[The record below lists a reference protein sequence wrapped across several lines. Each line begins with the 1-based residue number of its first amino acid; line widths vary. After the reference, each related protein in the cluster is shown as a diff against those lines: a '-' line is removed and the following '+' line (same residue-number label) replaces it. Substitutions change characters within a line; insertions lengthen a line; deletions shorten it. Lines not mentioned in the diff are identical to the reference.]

1 MHNVLM
7 NLVNSVCKNS
17 DFLSIINF
25 SFYIYYYAKIITF
38 VGFLLFTLKNFHK
51 MKVFNFIVDIQHF
64 VEEKHNSGLKVG
76 FVPTMGALH
85 EGHISLINR
94 AKKENDIVVCSVFVN
109 PIQFNNPTDLEKY
122 PRTPEG
128 DCEKLQNAG
137 CDAVFMPSVEEMY
150 PEKVEDHYDFGDLE
164 RVMEGAC
171 RPGHFN
177 GVAIVVRKLFE
188 IVNPD
193 RAYFGEKDFQQ
204 LAIINKMV
212 NNLNMNLEI
221 VPCPIIRENDGLAM
235 SSRNVRLNETERA
248 IAPKIFSTLK
258 DAVSKIDATGVT
270 SLQNSMS
277 PAEMKEYALAKYSEI
292 KEFDVE
298 YVEITDEIN
307 LQSIENWNE
316 CEHARIFVALQLGP
330 VRLIDNVRIF

>member
-1 MHNVLM
+1 
-7 NLVNSVCKNS
+7 
-17 DFLSIINF
+17 
-25 SFYIYYYAKIITF
+25 
-38 VGFLLFTLKNFHK
+38 
-51 MKVFNFIVDIQHF
+51 MKVFNFIVDVQRF
-64 VEEKHNSGLKVG
+64 VEEKHNLGLKIG

-85 EGHISLINR
+85 EGHLSLINR

-109 PIQFNNPTDLEKY
+109 PIQFNNPADLEKY
-122 PRTPEG
+122 PRTPEK
-128 DCEKLQNAG
+128 DIEKLEQAG
-137 CDAVFMPSVEEMY
+137 CDAVFMPTAEEMY
-150 PEKVEDHYDFGDLE
+150 PNKVEDHYDFGDLE

-188 IVNPD
+188 IVTPN

-212 NNLNMNLEI
+212 SNLNMNLEI
-221 VPCPIIRENDGLAM
+221 VPCPIVREKDGLAM
-235 SSRNVRLNETERA
+235 SSRNVRLNEAERA
-248 IAPKIFSTLK
+248 IAPKIFATLNDSITKK
-258 DAVSKIDATGVT
+258 DV
-270 SLQNSMS
+270 MS
-277 PAEMKEYALAKYSEI
+277 PAEMKNYALKKYAEI

-307 LQSIENWNE
+307 LKSIENWDE
-316 CEHARIFVALQLGP
+316 CDHARIFVALQLGP

>member
-1 MHNVLM
+1 
-7 NLVNSVCKNS
+7 
-17 DFLSIINF
+17 
-25 SFYIYYYAKIITF
+25 
-38 VGFLLFTLKNFHK
+38 
-51 MKVFNFIVDIQHF
+51 MKVFNFIVDIQRF
-64 VEEKHNSGLKVG
+64 VEEKRNSDLKIG

-85 EGHISLINR
+85 EGHLSLINR

-109 PIQFNNPTDLEKY
+109 PIQFNNPADLEKY
-122 PRTPEG
+122 PRTPEK
-128 DCEKLQNAG
+128 DIAKLEQAG
-137 CDAVFMPSVEEMY
+137 CDAVFMPSAEEMY
-150 PEKVEDHYDFGDLE
+150 PEKVEEHYDFGDLE

-188 IVNPD
+188 IVTPN

-212 NNLNMNLEI
+212 KDLNMNLEI
-221 VPCPIIRENDGLAM
+221 VPCPIVRENDGLAM
-235 SSRNVRLNETERA
+235 SSRNVRLNEAERA
-248 IAPKIFSTLK
+248 IAPKIFATLNDAISKK
-258 DAVSKIDATGVT
+258 D
-270 SLQNSMS
+270 SMS
-277 PAEMKEYALAKYSEI
+277 PAEMKSYALAKYAEI

-307 LQSIENWNE
+307 LKSLENWNE

>member
-1 MHNVLM
+1 
-7 NLVNSVCKNS
+7 
-17 DFLSIINF
+17 
-25 SFYIYYYAKIITF
+25 
-38 VGFLLFTLKNFHK
+38 
-51 MKVFNFIVDIQHF
+51 MKVFNFIVDVQRF
-64 VEEKHNSGLKVG
+64 VEEKHNLGLKIG

-85 EGHISLINR
+85 EGHLSLINR

-109 PIQFNNPTDLEKY
+109 PIQFNNPADLEKY
-122 PRTPEG
+122 PRTPEK
-128 DCEKLQNAG
+128 DIEKLEQAG
-137 CDAVFMPSVEEMY
+137 CDAVFMPTAEEMY
-150 PEKVEDHYDFGDLE
+150 PNKVEDHYDFGDLE

-188 IVNPD
+188 IVTPN

-212 NNLNMNLEI
+212 SDLNMNLEI

-235 SSRNVRLNETERA
+235 SSRNVRLNEAERA
-248 IAPKIFSTLK
+248 IAPKIFATLNDSITKK
-258 DAVSKIDATGVT
+258 DV
-270 SLQNSMS
+270 MS
-277 PAEMKEYALAKYSEI
+277 PAEMKNYALKKYAEI
-292 KEFDVE
+292 KEFDIE

-307 LQSIENWNE
+307 LKSIENWDE
-316 CEHARIFVALQLGP
+316 CDHARIFVALQLGP

>member
-1 MHNVLM
+1 
-7 NLVNSVCKNS
+7 
-17 DFLSIINF
+17 
-25 SFYIYYYAKIITF
+25 
-38 VGFLLFTLKNFHK
+38 
-51 MKVFNFIVDIQHF
+51 MKVFNFIVDVQRF
-64 VEEKHNSGLKVG
+64 VEEKHNLGLKVG

-109 PIQFNNPTDLEKY
+109 PIQFNNQTDLEKY
-122 PRTPEG
+122 PRTPEH
-128 DCEKLQNAG
+128 DIEKLKQAG

-150 PEKVEDHYDFGDLE
+150 PNKVEDHYDFGDLE

-188 IVNPD
+188 IVTPN

-212 NNLNMNLEI
+212 SNLNMNLEI
-221 VPCPIIRENDGLAM
+221 VPCPIVREKDGLAM
-235 SSRNVRLNETERA
+235 SSRNVRLNESERA
-248 IAPKIFSTLK
+248 IAPKIYATLN
-258 DAVSKIDATGVT
+258 DATSRKNEMT
-270 SLQNSMS
+270 
-277 PAEMKEYALAKYSEI
+277 PAELRQYALDKFAEI

-298 YVEITDEIN
+298 YVEITDETN
-307 LQSIENWNE
+307 LKSLENWKE

>member
-1 MHNVLM
+1 
-7 NLVNSVCKNS
+7 
-17 DFLSIINF
+17 
-25 SFYIYYYAKIITF
+25 
-38 VGFLLFTLKNFHK
+38 
-51 MKVFNFIVDIQHF
+51 MKVYNFIVDIQRF
-64 VEEKHNSGLKVG
+64 VEEKHNLGLKVG

-85 EGHISLINR
+85 DGHLSLINR
-94 AKKENDIVVCSVFVN
+94 AKKDNDIVVSSVFVN

-122 PRTPEG
+122 PRTPER
-128 DCEKLQNAG
+128 DIEKLEQAG
-137 CDAVFMPSVEEMY
+137 CDAVFMPSVDEMY

-204 LAIINKMV
+204 LAIIKKMV
-212 NNLNMNLEI
+212 LNLDMNLEI

-248 IAPKIFSTLK
+248 IAPQIYETLN
-258 DAVSKIDATGVT
+258 DAASRKNEMT
-270 SLQNSMS
+270 
-277 PAEMKEYALAKYSEI
+277 PAELRQYALDKFATI

-307 LQSIENWNE
+307 LKSIENWNE

-330 VRLIDNVRIF
+330 VRLIDNVRIY

>member
-1 MHNVLM
+1 
-7 NLVNSVCKNS
+7 
-17 DFLSIINF
+17 
-25 SFYIYYYAKIITF
+25 
-38 VGFLLFTLKNFHK
+38 
-51 MKVFNFIVDIQHF
+51 MKVFNFIVDIQRF

-128 DCEKLQNAG
+128 DCEKLQSAG

-150 PEKVEDHYDFGDLE
+150 PEKVEDNYDFGNLE

-212 NNLNMNLEI
+212 SNLNMNLEI

-235 SSRNVRLNETERA
+235 SSRNVRLNEEERA
-248 IAPKIFSTLK
+248 IAPKIFATLNE
-258 DAVSKIDATGVT
+258 AVSKIDATGVT

-277 PAEMKEYALAKYSEI
+277 PAEMREYALAKYAEI

>member
-1 MHNVLM
+1 
-7 NLVNSVCKNS
+7 
-17 DFLSIINF
+17 
-25 SFYIYYYAKIITF
+25 
-38 VGFLLFTLKNFHK
+38 
-51 MKVFNFIVDIQHF
+51 MKVFNFIVDVQRF
-64 VEEKHNSGLKVG
+64 VEEKHNLGLKIG

-85 EGHISLINR
+85 EGHLSLINR

-109 PIQFNNPTDLEKY
+109 PIQFNNPADLEKY
-122 PRTPEG
+122 PRTPEK
-128 DCEKLQNAG
+128 DIEKLEQAG
-137 CDAVFMPSVEEMY
+137 CDAVFMPTAEEMY
-150 PEKVEDHYDFGDLE
+150 PNKVEDHYDFGDLE

-188 IVNPD
+188 IVTPN

-212 NNLNMNLEI
+212 SDLNMNLEI
-221 VPCPIIRENDGLAM
+221 VPCPIIREHDGLAM

-248 IAPKIFSTLK
+248 IAPKIFATLNDSITKK
-258 DAVSKIDATGVT
+258 DV
-270 SLQNSMS
+270 MS
-277 PAEMKEYALAKYSEI
+277 PAEMKNYALKKYAEI

-307 LQSIENWNE
+307 LKSIENWDE
-316 CEHARIFVALQLGP
+316 CDHARIFVALQLGP

>member
-1 MHNVLM
+1 ME
-7 NLVNSVCKNS
+7 
-17 DFLSIINF
+17 
-25 SFYIYYYAKIITF
+25 
-38 VGFLLFTLKNFHK
+38 
-51 MKVFNFIVDIQHF
+51 VFNFIVDIQRF
-64 VEEKHNSGLKVG
+64 VEEKHKLGLKVG

-85 EGHISLINR
+85 EGHLSLINR
-94 AKKENDIVVCSVFVN
+94 AKNDNDIVVSSVFVN

-122 PRTPEG
+122 PRTPEL
-128 DCEKLQNAG
+128 DIEKLKNAG

-193 RAYFGEKDFQQ
+193 KAYFGEKDFQQ
-204 LAIINKMV
+204 LAIIKKMV
-212 NNLNMNLEI
+212 GNLNMGLEI

-235 SSRNVRLNETERA
+235 SSRNVRLNEEERA
-248 IAPKIFSTLK
+248 IAPKIFATLN
-258 DAVSKIDATGVT
+258 DAVSKKD
-270 SLQNSMS
+270 SMS
-277 PAEMKEYALAKYSEI
+277 PAEMREYALAKYAEI

-307 LQSIENWNE
+307 LQSINNWDE

>member
-1 MHNVLM
+1 
-7 NLVNSVCKNS
+7 
-17 DFLSIINF
+17 
-25 SFYIYYYAKIITF
+25 
-38 VGFLLFTLKNFHK
+38 
-51 MKVFNFIVDIQHF
+51 MKVFNFIVDIQRF
-64 VEEKHNSGLKVG
+64 VEEKRNEGLKIG

-85 EGHISLINR
+85 EGHLSLINR

-109 PIQFNNPTDLEKY
+109 PIQFNNPADLEKY
-122 PRTPEG
+122 PRTPER
-128 DCEKLQNAG
+128 DIEKLEQAG
-137 CDAVFMPSVEEMY
+137 CDAVFMPSAEEMY

-188 IVNPD
+188 IITPNK
-193 RAYFGEKDFQQ
+193 AYFGEKDFQQ

-212 NNLNMNLEI
+212 KDLNMNLEI
-221 VPCPIIRENDGLAM
+221 VPCHIVRENDGLAM
-235 SSRNVRLNETERA
+235 SSRNVRLNEAERA
-248 IAPKIFSTLK
+248 IAPKIFATLNDAISKK
-258 DAVSKIDATGVT
+258 D
-270 SLQNSMS
+270 SMS
-277 PAEMKEYALAKYSEI
+277 PEEMKSYALAKYSEI

-307 LQSIENWNE
+307 LKSIENWNE

>member
-1 MHNVLM
+1 MNV
-7 NLVNSVCKNS
+7 
-17 DFLSIINF
+17 
-25 SFYIYYYAKIITF
+25 Y
-38 VGFLLFTLKNFHK
+38 
-51 MKVFNFIVDIQHF
+51 NFIADIQRF
-64 VEEKHNSGLKVG
+64 VEEKHNLGLKVG

-109 PIQFNNPTDLEKY
+109 PIQFNNPADLEKY
-122 PRTPEG
+122 PRTPEK
-128 DCEKLQNAG
+128 DITKLEQAG

-150 PEKVEDHYDFGDLE
+150 PDRVEDHYDFGDIE
-164 RVMEGAC
+164 HVMEGAC

-188 IVNPD
+188 IVNPNK
-193 RAYFGEKDFQQ
+193 AYFGEKDFQQ
-204 LAIINKMV
+204 LAIIKKMV
-212 NNLNMNLEI
+212 RDLNMNLEI
-221 VPCPIIRENDGLAM
+221 VPCPIVREIDGLAM

-248 IAPKIFSTLK
+248 IAPKIFATLNDAISKK
-258 DAVSKIDATGVT
+258 DA
-270 SLQNSMS
+270 LS
-277 PAEMKEYALAKYSEI
+277 PSEMKKYTLDKYAEI

-307 LQSIENWNE
+307 LKSLENWNE
-316 CEHARIFVALQLGP
+316 CDHARIFVALQLGP

>member
-1 MHNVLM
+1 MNV
-7 NLVNSVCKNS
+7 
-17 DFLSIINF
+17 
-25 SFYIYYYAKIITF
+25 Y
-38 VGFLLFTLKNFHK
+38 
-51 MKVFNFIVDIQHF
+51 NFIVDIQRF
-64 VEEKHNSGLKVG
+64 VEEKHNLGLKVG

-94 AKKENDIVVCSVFVN
+94 AKKDNDIVVSSVFVN

-122 PRTPEG
+122 PRTPER
-128 DCEKLQNAG
+128 DIEKLEQAG
-137 CDAVFMPSVEEMY
+137 CDAVFMPSVDEMY
-150 PEKVEDHYDFGDLE
+150 PEKVEEHYDFGDLE

-188 IVNPD
+188 IVTPD

-204 LAIINKMV
+204 LAIIKKMV
-212 NNLNMNLEI
+212 RNLNMNLEI

-248 IAPKIFSTLK
+248 IAPQIYATLN
-258 DAVSKIDATGVT
+258 DAASHNNDMT
-270 SLQNSMS
+270 
-277 PAEMKEYALAKYSEI
+277 PAELRQYALDKFGTI

-307 LQSIENWNE
+307 LKSIENWNE

-330 VRLIDNVRIF
+330 VRLIDNVRIY

>member
-1 MHNVLM
+1 ME
-7 NLVNSVCKNS
+7 
-17 DFLSIINF
+17 
-25 SFYIYYYAKIITF
+25 
-38 VGFLLFTLKNFHK
+38 
-51 MKVFNFIVDIQHF
+51 VFNFIVDIQRF
-64 VEEKHNSGLKVG
+64 VEEKHNLGLKVG

-85 EGHISLINR
+85 EGHLSLINR
-94 AKKENDIVVCSVFVN
+94 AKNDNDIVVSSVFVN

-122 PRTPEG
+122 PRTPEL
-128 DCEKLQNAG
+128 DIEKLKNAG

-193 RAYFGEKDFQQ
+193 KAYFGEKDFQQ
-204 LAIINKMV
+204 LAIIKKMV
-212 NNLNMNLEI
+212 RNLNMDLEI

-235 SSRNVRLNETERA
+235 SSRNVRLNEEERA
-248 IAPKIFSTLK
+248 NAPKIFATLN
-258 DAVSKIDATGVT
+258 DAVYKKD
-270 SLQNSMS
+270 SMS
-277 PAEMKEYALAKYSEI
+277 PAEMREYALAKYAEI

-307 LQSIENWNE
+307 LQSINNWDE

>member
-1 MHNVLM
+1 
-7 NLVNSVCKNS
+7 
-17 DFLSIINF
+17 
-25 SFYIYYYAKIITF
+25 
-38 VGFLLFTLKNFHK
+38 
-51 MKVFNFIVDIQHF
+51 MKVFNFIVDIQRF
-64 VEEKHNSGLKVG
+64 VEEKRNEGLKIG

-85 EGHISLINR
+85 EGHLSLINR

-109 PIQFNNPTDLEKY
+109 PIQFNNPADLEKY
-122 PRTPEG
+122 PRTPEK
-128 DCEKLQNAG
+128 DIEKLERAG
-137 CDAVFMPSVEEMY
+137 CDAVFMPSAEEMY

-188 IVNPD
+188 IITPNK
-193 RAYFGEKDFQQ
+193 AYFGEKDFQQ

-212 NNLNMNLEI
+212 KDLNMKLEI
-221 VPCPIIRENDGLAM
+221 VPCPIVRENDGLAM

-248 IAPKIFSTLK
+248 IAPKIFATLN
-258 DAVSKIDATGVT
+258 DVASKIDATGVT
-270 SLQNSMS
+270 SLQDSMS
-277 PAEMKEYALAKYSEI
+277 PAEMKSYALAKYSEI

-307 LQSIENWNE
+307 LKSIENWNE